1 MYKIILEKKVQKF
14 LEKHK
19 WQTIIH
25 DFTQSLMILTLHPY
39 KNNLDIKK
47 IINLPDTYRLRLWK
61 YRFLYEILNKEIII
75 TFFDAWSRWD
85 VYKQ

>member
-1 MYKIILEKKVQKF
+1 MYKVVLEKKVQKF

-25 DFTQSLMILTLHPY
+25 DFTQSLMILTLRPY
-39 KNNLDIKK
+39 KNDLDIKK
-47 IINLPDTYRLRLWK
+47 IINLPNTYRLRLWK
-61 YRFLYEILNKEIII
+61 YRFLYEILENKIII

-85 VYKQ
+85 VYKK

>member
-14 LEKHK
+14 LEKQK
-19 WQTIIH
+19 WQKIIH
-25 DFTQSLMILTLHPY
+25 DFTQSLMILTLRPY

-47 IINLPDTYRLRLWK
+47 IINLPNTYRLRIGK
-61 YRFLYEILNKEIII
+61 YRFLYEILDDKIII

-85 VYKQ
+85 VYK